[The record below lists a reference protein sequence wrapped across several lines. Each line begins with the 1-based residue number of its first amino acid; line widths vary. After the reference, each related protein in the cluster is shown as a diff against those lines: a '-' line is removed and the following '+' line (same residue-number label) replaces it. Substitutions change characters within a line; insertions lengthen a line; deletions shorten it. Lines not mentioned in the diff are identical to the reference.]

1 MGSQR
6 DHDVLRVFGDG
17 GAKGARAAPQLAQ
30 GFRCAVVGALALLV
44 VVFAI
49 GQTEDDSVRNLLTAT
64 KAYAAP
70 HKIKLAKLTYDTHRS
85 TQLAMHN
92 RLSHMNPKQQ
102 MLYDEGMEDEAHKQ
116 MNIAEQTFMKG
127 QDEGVLEEYDALNQ
141 TITEEQDALSDYAAE
156 MGAIQLEVENE
167 AKEHAAEYTPILPI
181 SKFKAPVGRQ
191 DFDGAQRRGLGQAP
205 LHKTICLLI

>member
-1 MGSQR
+1 MG
-6 DHDVLRVFGDG
+6 
-17 GAKGARAAPQLAQ
+17 
-30 GFRCAVVGALALLV
+30 
-44 VVFAI
+44 I

-85 TQLAMHN
+85 TQLAMLN

-102 MLYDEGMEDEAHKQ
+102 MLYDEGK
-116 MNIAEQTFMKG
+116 
-127 QDEGVLEEYDALNQ
+127 DEGVLEEYDALNQ

-167 AKEHAAEYTPILPI
+167 AKEHAAQYTPILP
-181 SKFKAPVGRQ
+181 SQ
-191 DFDGAQRRGLGQAP
+191 
-205 LHKTICLLI
+205 

>member
-1 MGSQR
+1 M
-6 DHDVLRVFGDG
+6 
-17 GAKGARAAPQLAQ
+17 
-30 GFRCAVVGALALLV
+30 

-85 TQLAMHN
+85 TQLAMLN

-102 MLYDEGMEDEAHKQ
+102 MLYDQGMEDEAHKQ

-127 QDEGVLEEYDALNQ
+127 QDEGVLQEYDALNQ
-141 TITEEQDALSDYAAE
+141 TITEEQDALSYYAAE

-167 AKEHAAEYTPILPI
+167 AKEHAAEYTPILP
-181 SKFKAPVGRQ
+181 SQ
-191 DFDGAQRRGLGQAP
+191 
-205 LHKTICLLI
+205 